1 LIATDALGEDE
12 RAVERKADLTSVGMS
27 GQNQVVTPT
36 IEPIVLDRIMNEQ
49 NTARGFGFAE
59 DVDATQS
66 HPYQFEIM
74 LLHYDT
80 AIHQPRAASR
90 SEGLLVFLEIGA
102 AVVIPIARASIDGPR
117 NLPDEVEG
125 GRRKASVF
133 YQIARETDKLRR
145 KRVDRAHNF
154 GRLAGVALVVRIA
167 EVHKTAG
174 RL

>member
-1 LIATDALGEDE
+1 MRMTCED
-12 RAVERKADLTSVGMS
+12 
-27 GQNQVVTPT
+27 QVVAPT
-36 IEPIVLDRIMNEQ
+36 IEPIGLDRIMDEQ

-59 DVDATQS
+59 HVDATQS
-66 HPYQFEIM
+66 HPNQFEIM
-74 LLHYDT
+74 LLQHDT

-90 SEGLLVFLEIGA
+90 SEGPLVFLEIGA

-125 GRRKASVF
+125 RRGKASLF
-133 YQIARETDKLRR
+133 YQITRETNKLRR
-145 KRVDRAHNF
+145 KRVDRARNF
-154 GRLAGVALVVRIA
+154 GRLVGVALVVQIA